1 MTTRKKTLTAK
12 PPKRVDRRKTMSTR
26 LTSETRA
33 KLEAATTKS
42 RRSLAQEIEFR
53 LERSFAEEKSQA
65 EISDGAVREFYVSF
79 GKLET
84 FLVARLLA
92 NAIQTI
98 EAVTGKNW
106 MDDPEAHRQ
115 TQEACKTILDAF
127 RPPAGKRPI
136 PTEVISEGVVAA
148 ESSTVGTDAAT
159 KALMSSFDQV
169 AAHPAKFFRKKKKGG

>member
-1 MTTRKKTLTAK
+1 MATRKKAPNAK

-26 LTSETRA
+26 LTPETRA

-53 LERSFAEEKSQA
+53 LEQSFAKEKSQA
-65 EISDGAVREFYVSF
+65 EFSDEKVRAVYAPF
-79 GKLET
+79 GKPET

-92 NAIQTI
+92 NAIHTI

-115 TQEACKTILDAF
+115 TQEACKNILDAF
-127 RPPAGKRPI
+127 RPPGGEGPMGIDPAFGESAGK
-136 PTEVISEGVVAA
+136 
-148 ESSTVGTDAAT
+148 DAAIN
-159 KALMSSFDQV
+159 ALKSEFERV
-169 AAHPAKFFRKKKKGG
+169 AHPAKFFDTKMKAG

>member
-1 MTTRKKTLTAK
+1 MPA
-12 PPKRVDRRKTMSTR
+12 
-26 LTSETRA
+26 RA
-33 KLEAATTKS
+33 KLPLGEGKRTPLNMRSTRELRERLEREAADS
-42 RRSLAQEIEFR
+42 GRSLAQEVEFR
-53 LERSFAEEKSQA
+53 LERSFEEEKSQA
-65 EISDGAVREFYVSF
+65 AISDEAVGGVYASF

-106 MDDPEAHRQ
+106 MDDPEVHRQ

-127 RPPAGKRPI
+127 RPPVGAMPI
-136 PTEVISEGVVAA
+136 RTDLISEGLIAA

-159 KALMSSFDQV
+159 KALMSAV
-169 AAHPAKFFRKKKKGG
+169 AHAPDAAKFFRMKKKGG

>member
-1 MTTRKKTLTAK
+1 MGFRPTPTI
-12 PPKRVDRRKTMSTR
+12 
-26 LTSETRA
+26 RA
-33 KLEAATTKS
+33 ELEEAA
-42 RRSLAQEIEFR
+42 RANGRSMSHEVEAR
-53 LERSFAEEKSQA
+53 LERTFVE
-65 EISDGAVREFYVSF
+65 F
-79 GKLET
+79 GKEET

-92 NAIQTI
+92 NAIHTI

-136 PTEVISEGVVAA
+136 PTDLISEGLIAA

-159 KALMSSFDQV
+159 KALMSAV
-169 AAHPAKFFRKKKKGG
+169 AHAPDAAKFFRMKKKGGVSS

>member
-1 MTTRKKTLTAK
+1 MATRKKAPNAK

-26 LTSETRA
+26 LTPETRA

-53 LERSFAEEKSQA
+53 LEQSFAEEKSQA
-65 EISDGAVREFYVSF
+65 EIFGETF

-92 NAIQTI
+92 HAIHTI
-98 EAVTGKNW
+98 ETVTGKNW

-115 TQEACKTILDAF
+115 TQNACKNILDAF
-127 RPPAGKRPI
+127 RPPGGK
-136 PTEVISEGVVAA
+136 
-148 ESSTVGTDAAT
+148 GTMGIDMTFGETIGKDAAI
-159 KALMSSFDQV
+159 KAIKTEFEQTALRAILRM
-169 AAHPAKFFRKKKKGG
+169 KKKAE

>member
-1 MTTRKKTLTAK
+1 MPA
-12 PPKRVDRRKTMSTR
+12 
-26 LTSETRA
+26 RA
-33 KLEAATTKS
+33 KLPPGEGKRTPLNMRTTRELRERLEREAADS
-42 RRSLAQEIEFR
+42 GRSLAQEIEFR

-65 EISDGAVREFYVSF
+65 EISDEAVGGFYTSF

-92 NAIQTI
+92 NAIHTI

-127 RPPAGKRPI
+127 RPPDGKGPIGIDATFGESAGK
-136 PTEVISEGVVAA
+136 
-148 ESSTVGTDAAT
+148 DAAIN
-159 KALMSSFDQV
+159 ALKSEFERV
-169 AAHPAKFFRKKKKGG
+169 AHPAKFFRMKKKGG